1 MTKLTTTQAYNA
13 QVKAD
18 RRAAAAERR
27 EAGVAS
33 DNVRVAALF
42 AKAESPKPAPEV
54 GNVYLLNEL
63 DQIQDEEAR
72 FTVYIPSNPWESM
85 SADTWAEAQR
95 LLAIKADEFVY
106 AQIRRDGKILDDLQ
120 IL

>member
-1 MTKLTTTQAYNA
+1 MNQETT
-13 QVKAD
+13 VKKT
-18 RRAAAAERR
+18 
-27 EAGVAS
+27 VS
-33 DNVRVAALF
+33 NL
-42 AKAESPKPAPEV
+42 ES
-54 GNVYLLNEL
+54 GNVCLAGYIRRGIDNR
-63 DQIQDEEAR
+63 DTNR